1 MHYIAFYYFS
11 MYTEY
16 GGGVFM
22 KITFYSSTPEVLA
35 EIGSRIKAARIAMP
49 ATQKEMAEMTNLSL
63 RTISNLESGKDVSFS
78 TVIEVLRA
86 LGQLQSLEL
95 MIPEQGPR
103 PSEIAALGKPRER
116 ARKKA
121 DTAALETGWKWGDE
135 V

>member
-1 MHYIAFYYFS
+1 
-11 MYTEY
+11 
-16 GGGVFM
+16 
-22 KITFYSSTPEVLA
+22 
-35 EIGSRIKAARIAMP
+35 MP
-49 ATQKEMAEMTNLSL
+49 ATQKELAEMTNLSL

-95 MIPEQGPR
+95 
-103 PSEIAALGKPRER
+103 EIAALGKPRER

-121 DTAALETGWKWGDE
+121 NTAAPQTGWKWGDE